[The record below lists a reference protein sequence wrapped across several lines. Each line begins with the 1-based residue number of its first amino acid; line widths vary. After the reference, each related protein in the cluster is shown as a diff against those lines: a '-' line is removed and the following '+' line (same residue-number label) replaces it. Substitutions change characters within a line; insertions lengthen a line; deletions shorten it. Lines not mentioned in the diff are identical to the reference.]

1 MFYTNSAGFTGS
13 TFTIIAKQEP
23 VEIPDFWLEKIV
35 YKIIASSAQAKLTT
49 VGNEIELAKK

>member
-13 TFTIIAKQEP
+13 TFTIIAKQKA

-35 YKIIASSAQAKLTT
+35 YKIIAYFAQAKLAT
-49 VGNEIELAKK
+49 VGNEI